1 MLTVTP
7 LNFVLEFL
15 KSQLLNVTL
24 LLLNSFDYPLAE
36 YRIVGVLELELLLLI
51 LFHVELKE

>member
-7 LNFVLEFL
+7 LDFVLEFL

-36 YRIVGVLELELLLLI
+36 YRIIGVLELELLFLI

>member
-7 LNFVLEFL
+7 LDFILEFL
-15 KSQLLNVTL
+15 KSQLLYVTL
-24 LLLNSFDYPLAE
+24 LLLNSFDYPLPE